1 MTQHVVVAFC
11 SESLLVACVPMSTRK
26 LILTALV
33 CGIAIVLAGGVKLFQ
48 VAKETTKV
56 TVLGFG
62 ERSTLGDMTVSVL
75 GVATQPDRTVV
86 TVLMSGV
93 DGTDATEGWRMLAG
107 GKVTEP
113 MTEPMAKPWTG
124 TDAPACSTT
133 TVAGGKCSLVFG
145 PSAGTVTVAYLRAG
159 NQSQWSNAG

>member
-1 MTQHVVVAFC
+1 
-11 SESLLVACVPMSTRK
+11 MSTRK

-33 CGIAIVLAGGVKLFQ
+33 CGIAIVLAGGIKLLQ

-62 ERSTLGDMTVSVL
+62 DRSTLGDMTVSVL
-75 GVATQPDRTVV
+75 GVAAQPDRTVV

-93 DGTDATEGWRMLAG
+93 DGADAVEGWRMLTG

-113 MTEPMAKPWTG
+113 VAKPWTG

-145 PSAGTVTVAYLRAG
+145 SSTGTVTVAYLRAG
-159 NQSQWSNAG
+159 KQSQWSNAG